1 MPLPSRA
8 QTFAFENCRD
18 MLDKLAREI
27 DRYQEVAGRD
37 EEDHAAQLKLVD
49 QLRDSALNAAV
60 TAWYL

>member
-1 MPLPSRA
+1 
-8 QTFAFENCRD
+8 

-60 TAWYL
+60 TSWHLRHDRRAAEKA